1 MQVFSRQKCCFI
13 FTQKNSR
20 NFFLREMSETT
31 DSSFVR
37 CDNVGRDNKFNTF
50 KTSKQFNKPYSGG
63 HYNTLINAECEEKF
77 STKKSLDCC
86 ICKIAF
92 FPTSLTEQRG
102 LPMCSQCTVTQ
113 RVRTRGT
120 RDTRESRDLLS
131 NCNYLDYVW
140 DYSGLD

>member
-1 MQVFSRQKCCFI
+1 
-13 FTQKNSR
+13 
-20 NFFLREMSETT
+20 MSETT
-31 DSSFVR
+31 DLRPSFVR
-37 CDNVGRDNKFNTF
+37 QSNPSIKFNTF
-50 KTSKQFNKPYSGG
+50 NTFNTFNKPYSGG

-113 RVRTRGT
+113 RVRTR
-120 RDTRESRDLLS
+120 DTRETRDVL
-131 NCNYLDYVW
+131 NHGCNGNYMDYVW